1 MGVIGDFLIGVVIG
15 CILIPIIWML
25 IEGLGGDK
33 IAIKGSNK
41 YNKYHQDADEHVSN
55 ILKNG
60 SGSSKEELQEWWDK
74 YH

>member
-25 IEGLGGDK
+25 IEGFGGDN
-33 IAIKGSNK
+33 IAIKGSDK
-41 YNKYHQDADEHVSN
+41 YNKYNQDADEYVSN